1 MVLHS
6 KTVFANSSPLAI
18 ELNQLTKES
27 ARVVGQRWRVQ
38 SLLCR
43 FLFPLIGLVGLTSY
57 PVAPALAGGVAGK
70 PGSPAAQAD
79 WCNRLSR
86 RLPGISP
93 VDCQNSALV
102 QTGFVSRNGFPILM
116 RDVSASGRREGKKTV
131 PVRVLLL
138 GGIHGDELTSSAIV
152 FEWLKKMKTSPA
164 NNFEWKIVPVLN
176 PDGLLAHKST
186 RVNSNGVDLNRNFP
200 TPDWHKEAHNYWAR
214 VTAKDPR
221 RFPGNAPLSEIET
234 RWVDEA
240 MQRFRPQVIIS
251 VHAPFGVLDFDGPAV
266 PPRKFGRLVYNRL
279 GVYPGSLGNYSGA
292 HKNIPVITIELP
304 NSQTMPSDL
313 EVQRIWQDMLT
324 WIVRNVAEQSP
335 SSRNRKK
342 SN

>member
-1 MVLHS
+1 MLLHS
-6 KTVFANSSPLAI
+6 TPVIDSSKDATKLGKQVWRGRSLFCRLA
-18 ELNQLTKES
+18 
-27 ARVVGQRWRVQ
+27 
-38 SLLCR
+38 
-43 FLFPLIGLVGLTSY
+43 FPLIGLLGLISY
-57 PVAPALAGGVAGK
+57 PTAPTWAGGVAGK

-79 WCNRLSR
+79 WCQRLSR
-86 RLPGISP
+86 RLPGISTA
-93 VDCQNSALV
+93 DCQNSSLV

-116 RDVSASGRREGKKTV
+116 RDVPPSGPGSRREGKKTV

-164 NNFEWKIVPVLN
+164 QNFEWKVVPVLN
-176 PDGLLAHKST
+176 PDGMLAPKST

-200 TPDWHKEAHNYWAR
+200 TPDWNKEAHSYWAR

-221 RFPGNAPLSEIET
+221 RFPGKAPLSEVES
-234 RWVDEA
+234 RWVDDA
-240 MQRFRPQVIIS
+240 IQRFRPQVIIS

-266 PPRKFGRLVYNRL
+266 PPRKFGRLLYNRL

-304 NSQTMPSDL
+304 NSQDMPSDL

-324 WIVRNVAEQSP
+324 WIVRNVAEQSA

-342 SN
+342 SS